1 MRNIKYFLLGAVLLV
16 ACAQSSPAPIQL
28 APSTTSVVEVL
39 ATSTTL
45 ASITT
50 IEPSEHAT
58 TPVPAP
64 PSPAPTFTPEV
75 TSTTTSPTPTSQ
87 PSTLTPPTPT
97 TDPFAAYE
105 QFTIPALRE
114 RQARGEFG
122 TEGPIEIVRT
132 LEDTPNFTRQLFA
145 YHGDGLRLTGM
156 LNRPK
161 GNGPFP
167 VVILVHGYY
176 PLDVYQTGNGTKLAA
191 DYLASRGF
199 LTLSPDLR
207 SHAGSDVAPN
217 LFRAGHVLDVL
228 NLIPLAQR
236 LPYAKSG
243 KVGLWGHSNGG
254 AIAAK
259 VMTISDQVGATVI
272 YSPASLTIAEDYQ
285 FRLGRSHPR
294 ITQTHGARTGV
305 IDTVAIE
312 FPVKADQAPDL
323 YRRLSPLP
331 YVQYATMP
339 IQIHWGTAD
348 ETVPRKWPRDLYDS
362 LQAAGKQVR
371 WFEYPGQPHSFQ
383 GAGNQLYLER
393 IATFYRQWVA

>member
-1 MRNIKYFLLGAVLLV
+1 MLILV
-16 ACAQSSPAPIQL
+16 ACAQNTSLPAQL
-28 APSTTSVVEVL
+28 APSITSVAE
-39 ATSTTL
+39 APA
-45 ASITT
+45 ASIVPLPVMSGV
-50 IEPSEHAT
+50 PSQEAS
-58 TPVPAP
+58 TPVPSTRTP
-64 PSPAPTFTPEV
+64 IPTFTPGPTNTPISP
-75 TSTTTSPTPTSQ
+75 TSTPSSPTPTVN
-87 PSTLTPPTPT
+87 
-97 TDPFAAYE
+97 PFAAYE

-114 RQARGEFG
+114 RQARGGFG

-132 LEDTPNFTRQLFA
+132 LEETPNFTRQLFA

-167 VVILVHGYY
+167 IVLLVHGYY

-191 DYLASRGF
+191 DYLANRGF

-236 LPYAKSG
+236 LPYAKPG

-259 VMTISDQVGATVI
+259 VMTISDEIGAAVV

-285 FRLGRSHPR
+285 FRAGRSRTRAGQPP
-294 ITQTHGARTGV
+294 GARTGV
-305 IDTVAIE
+305 IDTIAIE
-312 FPVKADQAPDL
+312 FPVKPDEAPDL

-331 YVQYATMP
+331 YVQYANMP

-348 ETVPRKWPRDLYDS
+348 ETVPRKWPADLYAS
-362 LQAAGKQVR
+362 LQVAGKQVT

-393 IATFYRQWVA
+393 LVAFYRQWVP